1 MRKTPSLVS
10 AALALAALAGCAHKP
25 PGPPLE
31 LRADGHGDGCRF
43 EAEGRAL
50 ESGNLG
56 ESERLLAGAARA
68 WRRRPVTVLADVNVP
83 YKCFGL
89 AIYTLQRAGVSK
101 VGFISEPPPG
111 PD

>member
-1 MRKTPSLVS
+1 V
-10 AALALAALAGCAHKP
+10 LASGK
-25 PGPPLE
+25 LE
-31 LRADGHGDGCRF
+31 
-43 EAEGRAL
+43 EA
-50 ESGNLG
+50 
-56 ESERLLAGAARA
+56 ERLLAGAARA
-68 WRRRPVTVLADVNVP
+68 WRRRPVTVLAGVDGS

>member
-1 MRKTPSLVS
+1 
-10 AALALAALAGCAHKP
+10 
-25 PGPPLE
+25 
-31 LRADGHGDGCRF
+31 
-43 EAEGRAL
+43 
-50 ESGNLG
+50 
-56 ESERLLAGAARA
+56 
-68 WRRRPVTVLADVNVP
+68 VTVLADVNVP